1 MLFLSRRGWEAH
13 VNDNHLLVHLTL
25 THCFCLAVHSSLS
38 LTLSLSLPL
47 PLSVSLS
54 LCLLSLSTSTHSH
67 NPHQTC
73 IGAVLF
79 SLMTAGI
86 LALAVSFIP
95 KSGSDKDL
103 MGGRATFIGRR
114 FGASDASNWN
124 GLLRSDLGTGS
135 AGSAPET
142 DIAPNAFSP
151 ARHAVGF
158 TPADAYSRTMAA
170 LAVKHAMPADAPAP
184 TLLGFDTMAALER

>member
-1 MLFLSRRGWEAH
+1 
-13 VNDNHLLVHLTL
+13 
-25 THCFCLAVHSSLS
+25 
-38 LTLSLSLPL
+38 
-47 PLSVSLS
+47 
-54 LCLLSLSTSTHSH
+54 
-67 NPHQTC
+67 
-73 IGAVLF
+73 
-79 SLMTAGI
+79 MTAGI

-114 FGASDASNWN
+114 FGASDASNWD

>member
-1 MLFLSRRGWEAH
+1 MRLTRTRALF
-13 VNDNHLLVHLTL
+13 
-25 THCFCLAVHSSLS
+25 
-38 LTLSLSLPL
+38 LPL
-47 PLSVSLS
+47 PLSLCSPIFIFTSVSLS
-54 LCLLSLSTSTHSH
+54 VSISVSLSISTLFFH
-67 NPHQTC
+67 PHQTF

-79 SLMTAGI
+79 SLMTAGV

-114 FGASDASNWN
+114 FGASDASNWD
-124 GLLRSDLGTGS
+124 GSLRSDLGTGS
-135 AGSAPET
+135 AAET

>member
-1 MLFLSRRGWEAH
+1 
-13 VNDNHLLVHLTL
+13 
-25 THCFCLAVHSSLS
+25 
-38 LTLSLSLPL
+38 
-47 PLSVSLS
+47 
-54 LCLLSLSTSTHSH
+54 
-67 NPHQTC
+67 
-73 IGAVLF
+73 
-79 SLMTAGI
+79 MTAGV

-114 FGASDASNWN
+114 FGASDASNWD
-124 GLLRSDLGTGS
+124 GSLRSDLGTGS
-135 AGSAPET
+135 AAET